1 MWNKDK
7 MDFVVSD
14 GGDNILSSSLDGEQ
28 LCWPPSLT
36 PVSPVVLPF
45 ISRPLTRRK

>member
-7 MDFVVSD
+7 MHCVLSD
-14 GGDNILSSSLDGEQ
+14 GGDHILSSGRDGEQ

-36 PVSPVVLPF
+36 PVSPVVPPV